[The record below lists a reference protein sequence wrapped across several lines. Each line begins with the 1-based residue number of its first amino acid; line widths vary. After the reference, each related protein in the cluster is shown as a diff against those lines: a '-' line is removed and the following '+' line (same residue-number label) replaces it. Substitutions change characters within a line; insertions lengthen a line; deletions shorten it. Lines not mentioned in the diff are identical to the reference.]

1 MPVFLRRAVSI
12 LLFFLIADLAV
23 GQQLPL
29 YSQYLYNKYLIN
41 PAVAGSDGYTSV
53 SLTAR
58 EQWVGYSGAPRTFSF
73 SWQTR
78 MLKKSFILKQTR
90 IKREVFRPKSDGKV
104 GFGAYV
110 FSDRN
115 GLIQRTGFQ
124 VSYAYHMWLQKSTQ
138 LSFGLGF
145 TGYYY
150 KIDEK
155 QINFENPDEPLLNN
169 NLRRGIFVPDLTFGV
184 YLLNAKYSF
193 GFSAEQLSEASA
205 KIGGLAYKNFSMSR
219 QYYLFGS
226 YDLSPANGT
235 VIQPSFLVKMSEQL
249 KPQVDVGATYIY
261 NQGFWAGLAYRTSGA
276 LIANVGVKYQNIFFG
291 YAFDF
296 TMQEIQRITYGTHEI
311 TVALKFGDN
320 SRRYRWLD
328 RY

>member
-1 MPVFLRRAVSI
+1 M
-12 LLFFLIADLAV
+12 
-23 GQQLPL
+23 
-29 YSQYLYNKYLIN
+29 IN
-41 PAVAGSDGYTSV
+41 PAVAGSDGYTSA

-78 MLKKSFILKQTR
+78 ILKKSFILKQTR
-90 IKREVFRPKSDGKV
+90 VRRQVFRPKSDGKV
-104 GFGAYV
+104 GFGGYV

-124 VSYAYHMWLQKSTQ
+124 VAYSYHMWLQKSTQ
-138 LSFGLGF
+138 LSLGLAF

-155 QINFENPDEPLLNN
+155 QINFEDPNEPWLNN
-169 NLRRGIFVPDLTFGV
+169 NLRRGVFVPDMTFGA
-184 YLLNAKYSF
+184 YLLNTKFSV
-193 GFSAEQLSEASA
+193 GFSADQLSQAAA
-205 KIGGLAYKNFSMSR
+205 KIGGTAYKNYSATR

-226 YDLSPANGT
+226 YDFSEGLYT
-235 VIQPSFLVKMSEQL
+235 IIQPSFLLKMSETF
-249 KPQVDVGATYIY
+249 KPLADIGATYIY
-261 NQGFWAGLAYRTSGA
+261 NQGFWAGLAYRTSKA
-276 LIANVGVKYQNIFFG
+276 LIINVGVKYQNIFFG
-291 YAFDF
+291 YAYDY
-296 TMQEIQRITYGTHEI
+296 TLQEIQTITYGTHEL

-320 SRRYRWLD
+320 TRRYRWLD

>member
-1 MPVFLRRAVSI
+1 LKRHVFILI
-12 LLFFLIADLAV
+12 LLLLGGLGY

-29 YSQYLYNKYLIN
+29 FSQYLYNKYLIN

-53 SLTAR
+53 SMTAR
-58 EQWVGYSGAPRTFSF
+58 EQWVGYGGAPRTFAL

-78 MLKKSFILKQTR
+78 ILKKSFILKQTR
-90 IKREVFRPKSDGKV
+90 VKRAVYRPKSDGKV
-104 GFGAYV
+104 GLGGYI

-124 VSYAYHMWLQKSTQ
+124 FSYAYHMWLQQSTQ
-138 LSFGLGF
+138 LSFGLAA

-150 KIDEK
+150 KLDEK
-155 QINFENPDEPLLNN
+155 QIDFEDPNEPWMNN
-169 NLRRGIFVPDLTFGV
+169 DLRRGIFVPDASFGI
-184 YLLNAKYSF
+184 YLLNPKYCL
-193 GFSAEQLSEASA
+193 GFSAEQLSESSA
-205 KIGGLAYKNFSMSR
+205 KFGNSAYNNFTMDR

-226 YDLSPANGT
+226 YDIDGGSNT
-235 VIQPSFLVKMSEQL
+235 IIQPSFLVKMTEQL
-249 KPQVDVGATYIY
+249 KPQADIGATYIY
-261 NQGFWAGLAYRTSGA
+261 NQGFWSGLSYRTSGA
-276 LIANVGVKYQNIFFG
+276 IIANIGVKYQNIFFG

-296 TMQEIQRITYGTHEI
+296 TLSEIQRITYGTHEI
-311 TVALKFGDN
+311 NVAFKFGDN